1 MSIPQIIDTLE
12 QQYKLYESLLEME
25 KSKKDL
31 IIKNEVLQLN
41 VLTQKEKLL
50 VAKLEELEKV
60 RSQLTFRYF
69 RDIGFRIRTSI
80 LSEMIRSVT
89 NPKEKEQLLELHG
102 KLTAILAE
110 MKHVNAL
117 NQQLINQSLAYL
129 DFSINL
135 MVEDP
140 NQDYTYQHPMN
151 NVYGSKRNGLF
162 DNRA

>member
-1 MSIPQIIDTLE
+1 MSVAQIVDTLQ

-31 IIKNEVLQLN
+31 IIKNEVLPLN

-50 VAKLEELEKV
+50 VAKVEELE
-60 RSQLTFRYF
+60 RIRTQLTSRYF

-80 LSEMIRSVT
+80 LSELIRAIS
-89 NPKEKEQLLELHG
+89 NLEEKEQLTTLH
-102 KLTAILAE
+102 KQLTGILAE
-110 MKHVNAL
+110 LKLVNAL
-117 NQQLINQSLAYL
+117 NQQLINQSLSYL

-135 MVEDP
+135 LVEDP
-140 NQDYTYQHPMN
+140 NEDVTYQHPMSRMQGN
-151 NVYGSKRNGLF
+151 RRNGLF